1 MNLLKMSLSAALMI
15 VAILFV
21 RVLTLER
28 LPRKTFS
35 VLWAVVMIRLIV
47 PFSIPSELSIYSLL
61 PNTELSA
68 PSEQIFS
75 PSYKDF
81 PLSDAPIILK
91 QQNTPPIQGS
101 VPNQQE
107 TNALTQSENTP
118 VQKFSDSAFSI
129 SPFSLIWGAGFLIC
143 AAFFGIGY
151 LSCIWEFQMSLPVE
165 QKAVLRWANSL
176 PLRRRVQVRQHDQIH
191 TPLTYGIFSP
201 VILLP
206 KNLLEQESDKLPYV
220 LTHEYSHIR
229 HWDNLT
235 KQILTFAVCLHWFN
249 PLVWVMYLFANRDLE
264 LACDEDV
271 LLRMGEQHRRP
282 YALALIELEEK
293 KHRFASLYSNFSRNG
308 MEERIVSIM
317 KMKKASFAGIAA
329 ALMIVGSLTT
339 VFATSQKPDEKP
351 VVSAPVSEKS
361 ESKEATANS
370 PTKPMIPFP
379 EKQFGNAEQT
389 MKQIAQTY
397 SKWKITYNEKD
408 KCLMYDGKRIKVLI
422 DNWCHLL
429 YYQDNLGEI
438 NVWTAGSR
446 LDDSL
451 LKTHII
457 NDNYK
462 DELVG
467 QFLNSSSD
475 FYKELFASDHAFA
488 RTGNLDFQKYFAQFK
503 DYGLHFYPDN
513 NGVDGKLVYNNRSV
527 FQFRGEDHP
536 FSALF
541 QDIYGT
547 LSLEE
552 KSNGKNPVEIKQN
565 GVAIS
570 SMFSFKDYGF
580 RYDYQNCEW
589 LFQNQTVRT
598 VLDGK
603 FVISPN
609 PSGKISTR
617 IIRDESG
624 MISRVEVISNEEA
637 DKQMAALLK
646 PESFIP
652 PVKNPTS
659 VESMKNI
666 PDIRAYC
673 APEGTSVSCSVPGE
687 VIFCG
692 FLPTYGNT
700 VQVFDEKG
708 VTWTYTQLKDIAV
721 QTGQTLAA
729 GDLIGSVGKT
739 GNAQKTSLGLIAY
752 HWDQPLKIEQMIP

>member
-1 MNLLKMSLSAALMI
+1 MSLLQMSLSAALMI
-15 VAILFV
+15 AAVLLV
-21 RVLTLER
+21 RVLTVEH
-28 LPRKTFS
+28 LPKKTFS
-35 VLWAVVMIRLIV
+35 ILWMVVIVRLIV

-61 PNTELSA
+61 PNTAFSA
-68 PSEQIFS
+68 PSEAIFS
-75 PSYKDF
+75 PVVEDF
-81 PLSDAPIILK
+81 SLSDTPTMSNS
-91 QQNTPPIQGS
+91 QTSPPIQS
-101 VPNQQE
+101 AALNQQKI
-107 TNALTQSENTP
+107 NSQPQSENTP
-118 VQKFSDSAFSI
+118 TQEFSDSVFPI
-129 SPFSLIWGAGFLIC
+129 SPFSLIWGAGFLVC
-143 AAFFGIGY
+143 AVFFSIEY
-151 LSCIWEFQMSLPVE
+151 LRCMREFQMSLPIE

-176 PLRRRVQVRQHDQIH
+176 PLRRRVQVRQHDRIH

-206 KNLLEQESDKLPYV
+206 KALLKQESDKLPYV
-220 LTHEYSHIR
+220 LTHECSHIR
-229 HWDNLT
+229 RWDNLT
-235 KQILTFAVCLHWFN
+235 KLILTFAVCLHWFN

-271 LLRMGEQHRRP
+271 LRRMGEQNRRP

-293 KHRFASLYSNFSRNG
+293 KHRFVSLYSNFSRNG

-329 ALMIVGSLTT
+329 SLMIVSSLTT
-339 VFATSQKPDEKP
+339 VFATSQKPNEKP
-351 VVSAPVSEKS
+351 TVSAPVSEKS

-379 EKQFGNAEQT
+379 EKQFGNAEQS

-397 SKWKITYNEKD
+397 SKWKITYDEKN
-408 KCLMYDGKRIKVLI
+408 KCLMYDDKRIRVLI

-438 NVWTAGSR
+438 NVWTAGSC

-536 FSALF
+536 FSVLF

-552 KSNGKNPVEIKQN
+552 KSNGKNPVGIKQN

-570 SMFSFKDYGF
+570 SMLSFKDYGF
-580 RYDYQNCEW
+580 RYDYQNDEW

-603 FVISPN
+603 FVLSPN

-637 DKQMAALLK
+637 DKQMAVLLK
-646 PESFIP
+646 PESFTP
-652 PVKNPTS
+652 PVTNPVS
-659 VESMKNI
+659 VENAKNI
-666 PDIRAYC
+666 SNMRLYC
-673 APEGTSVSCSVPGE
+673 APEGTSVNCSVPGK

-692 FLPTYGNT
+692 FLPAYGNT
-700 VQVFDEKG
+700 VQIFDEKG
-708 VTWTYTQLKDIAV
+708 VTWTYTHLKDISV

-739 GNAQKTSLGLIAY
+739 GNAQKDALGLVAY
-752 HWDQPLKIEQMIP
+752 HWDQLLIIEQLIP